1 MLAIEH
7 LGSGLNRMSSTHSCR
22 FDSVDYLPQRA
33 PKSGHRIFSHS
44 FILDPGRNF
53 IYAFPRYRCILST
66 SNPSRYLKTG
76 VPCLVHCIAPPKLVD
91 GVFSVELEPLGY
103 ERRPSEEADLRHA
116 LRAVLQAL
124 QGMHQAGFVH
134 RDVRWPNI
142 LREPLQVSEARWPSP
157 PPSARHYLHSA
168 GE

>member
-1 MLAIEH
+1 MTRGIAHSL
-7 LGSGLNRMSSTHSCR
+7 LLLCLLFWCSYRSLPPVPSPSPPTHT
-22 FDSVDYLPQRA
+22 PQLYRA
-33 PKSGHRIFSHS
+33 TR
-44 FILDPGRNF
+44 
-53 IYAFPRYRCILST
+53 
-66 SNPSRYLKTG
+66 G
-76 VPCLVHCIAPPKLVD
+76 VPCLVHCITHPKMAGD
-91 GVFSVELEPLGY
+91 VFSVELEPLGY
-103 ERRPSEEADLRHA
+103 ERRPSGEADLRRA
-116 LRAVLQAL
+116 LWAVLQAL